1 MIGIINKLRIRKNTE
16 AVVQQIN
23 WIHEE
28 LTSACDC
35 NDIAELKKK
44 LHVLAGRKLDEEEV
58 ISKEKI
64 DKLYKLIMEIEAQ
77 ENT

>member
-1 MIGIINKLRIRKNTE
+1 MSVPYTYIAQDIKDTHDLYERVIN
-16 AVVQQIN
+16 
-23 WIHEE
+23 
-28 LTSACDC
+28 S
-35 NDIAELKKK
+35 
-44 LHVLAGRKLDEEEV
+44 GRKLDEEEV